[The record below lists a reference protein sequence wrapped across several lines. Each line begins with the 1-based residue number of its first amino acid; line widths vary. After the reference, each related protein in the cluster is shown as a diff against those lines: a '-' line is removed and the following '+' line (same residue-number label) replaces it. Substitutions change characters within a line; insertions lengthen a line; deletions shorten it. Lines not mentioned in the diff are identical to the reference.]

1 MLQREMLILWNKVSH
16 RGCLCRRH
24 HRYYFLT
31 LYCSR
36 RRKFVS
42 WWKNQWYFICFT
54 HKNMV
59 RQSTGSP
66 LFESAFIIRPLCKQ
80 SNTRISR
87 IQIIFRLVCLPRAEV
102 SVNVHSKVIFTMLR
116 RSWKGLPSSLS
127 HVAKHLG
134 IKCFLLWPKLLIQL
148 LQNQLSLIKTCLV
161 KKKSKIVAVQ
171 QFGKS
176 LLWRISLVLFRQQTG
191 QDLIWKREGET
202 SFWFD
207 ILAVCQDNSL
217 RSARK

>member
-36 RRKFVS
+36 RPKV
-42 WWKNQWYFICFT
+42 CFRLLFT
-54 HKNMV
+54 VKESMILYLLYT
-59 RQSTGSP
+59 QKYGALGSP

-80 SNTRISR
+80 SNTRIS
-87 IQIIFRLVCLPRAEV
+87 QIHISFRLVCLPRAEV

-116 RSWKGLPSSLS
+116 RSWKGLPSSPS

-148 LQNQLSLIKTCLV
+148 LQNQLSLIKACLV
-161 KKKSKIVAVQ
+161 KKKLK
-171 QFGKS
+171 
-176 LLWRISLVLFRQQTG
+176 
-191 QDLIWKREGET
+191 
-202 SFWFD
+202 
-207 ILAVCQDNSL
+207 
-217 RSARK
+217 